1 MTTQCHTA
9 AWVLLIRCTK
19 WRVTSATP
27 HLMPQLYHCTANNM
41 VPFNQTLVPP
51 TIKSYECCI
60 ACVHSHDT
68 YLPVVQACLVLAT
81 IVSWTPSP
89 MHQPLCKADHYA
101 MCEQVC
107 GSLLTT
113 FITADYMH
121 SNVTAMVV
129 HSWHIMTEIQV
140 NETCAH
146 TDLIA
151 VLSTARWACISGAS
165 FVAERLACCNILTIS
180 IKADS

>member
-1 MTTQCHTA
+1 MSYCCLGSTHKMYQMESYIRHTT
-9 AWVLLIRCTK
+9 
-19 WRVTSATP
+19 SYAT
-27 HLMPQLYHCTANNM
+27 T
-41 VPFNQTLVPP
+41 VPLHSKQHGTIQPDISTT